1 MAMDVDGVLTQGGIT
16 YSAEHGCREAKTFFV
31 RDGPGIKAW
40 HQAGGLSAII
50 TGRSSPIVAYRAAE
64 LGIQH
69 VIQGSHNKAEALVAL
84 LRDLNLPPEAACFIG
99 DDIVDVGAMRLC
111 GLAVAVADACPDAR
125 SVAHLITQ
133 AAGGRGAVREV
144 TERLLRCQGKW
155 IG

>member
-16 YSAEHGCREAKTFFV
+16 YSAIEPVCRESKTFFV

-50 TGRSSPIVAYRAAE
+50 TGRSSPIVAHRAAE

-69 VIQGSHNKAEALVAL
+69 VIQGSHDKAEALLSL
-84 LRDLNLPPEAACFIG
+84 LRGLNLPPEAACFIG
-99 DDIVDVGAMRLC
+99 DDIVDIGAMRLV

-125 SVAHLITQ
+125 SVAHLITL

-144 TERLLRCQGKW
+144 TERLLRCRGQW
-155 IG
+155 S